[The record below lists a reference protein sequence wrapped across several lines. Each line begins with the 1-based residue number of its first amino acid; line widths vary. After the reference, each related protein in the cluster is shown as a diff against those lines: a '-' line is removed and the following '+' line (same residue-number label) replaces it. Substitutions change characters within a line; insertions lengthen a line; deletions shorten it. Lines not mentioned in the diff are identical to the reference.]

1 MASVFKRGGKRAKG
15 RWYASWVDHNG
26 KRHTKSTRTTD
37 KATAERIANKNEAD
51 AALRREGVIDPTLD
65 TASREARRS
74 IDSHLSDYE
83 HKMRASN
90 RTDDHVRRTV
100 GTIRKI
106 ANWAEFIT
114 ASNITADGVNRYA
127 AKMNDDG
134 LSPRTIQAHLTA
146 IKGFTKWLADHHKLP
161 RDPLVSVKKP
171 NPEADRRLERRMLL
185 LEEWPLISDA
195 TLTGPRKH
203 GMTGPERELL
213 YRTAIQ
219 TGLRSSELRT
229 LTPGQLHLDT
239 KQPYITCKARSTK
252 NRKDA
257 QQFIPVDLAADLK
270 VHINEKPPK
279 APVFNLPHETNM
291 AKMLRA
297 DLTTARNQWLAETSN
312 SPDAHAQRAESDFLL
327 SKNHDEKSIDF
338 HSLRHT
344 CGAWLAL
351 TGTQPNVI
359 QQVMR
364 HSSIVLTMDT
374 YGHLLPG
381 QEADAINRMN
391 DLFSV
396 PKQPPRIAVG
406 GVPVAERE
414 NGAQRKAQQ
423 LQCGSLPWGATGD
436 DDQAVP
442 DATPATPKPLRI
454 TVLDEGTR
462 RKPQKIKNR
471 PGRIRTSDQ
480 GIMSPLL

>member
-1 MASVFKRGGKRAKG
+1 
-15 RWYASWVDHNG
+15 
-26 KRHTKSTRTTD
+26 
-37 KATAERIANKNEAD
+37 
-51 AALRREGVIDPTLD
+51 
-65 TASREARRS
+65 
-74 IDSHLSDYE
+74 
-83 HKMRASN
+83 
-90 RTDDHVRRTV
+90 
-100 GTIRKI
+100 
-106 ANWAEFIT
+106 
-114 ASNITADGVNRYA
+114 
-127 AKMNDDG
+127 
-134 LSPRTIQAHLTA
+134 
-146 IKGFTKWLADHHKLP
+146 
-161 RDPLVSVKKP
+161 
-171 NPEADRRLERRMLL
+171 
-185 LEEWPLISDA
+185 
-195 TLTGPRKH
+195 
-203 GMTGPERELL
+203 MTGPERELL

-219 TGLRSSELRT
+219 TGLRSSELRS

-270 VHINEKPPK
+270 EHITAKPPK

-291 AKMLRA
+291 AAMLRA
-297 DLTTARNQWLAETSN
+297 DLVGARNAWLVEVV
-312 SPDAHAQRAESDFLL
+312 DAGEEYALRTASDFL
-327 SKNHDEKSIDF
+327 SAKSHDGAVIDF

-391 DLFSV
+391 GLFSV
-396 PKQPPRIAVG
+396 PLQPPRITVG
-406 GVPVAERE
+406 SDPVAEWE

-442 DATPATPKPLRI
+442 DATLATPKPLRI
-454 TVLDEGTR
+454 TVLDEGSR